1 MSENEIAK
9 AIDEPEREIAHIR
22 ITPEK
27 SHIKAL
33 IDMVTGISVSNGM
46 QTSAAER
53 LDKVLS
59 DIIENIVA
67 HGFEGDTRK
76 PVEIII
82 HRRLHA
88 LVIAVE
94 DKGLPF
100 DYDKLE
106 KGQEKRF
113 RAYMSRHY
121 ADQVGF
127 KSLGKGGNRTE
138 IVKNLPGSDIRETM
152 DISEHHEHVQKAEAP
167 HDEKIG
173 VGMLDLGGVHE
184 LVRLVFKCYGYTY
197 ANDFMYFPE
206 QIESLIKSGLMLS
219 SGAYNSR
226 NELIGHVG
234 FIFSAP
240 GAKVAESGE
249 AVVDPRYRGRGLFQ
263 MMKNYLKDFVT
274 QENVVGIYGEA
285 VTVHPFSQKGSIEL
299 GGRETGFLL
308 GYSPGTV
315 KFESISEDERPRRQS
330 VAMMFTPLLA
340 SGPETIYVPEAY
352 EKIMAE
358 IYDRLEYKRKI
369 IAENGSTGVKGRH
382 PGAASV
388 SIRHDHNQARIIIER
403 IGRKTIDEI
412 RFHLKHLTLERFD
425 CIYVDLPVKQKG
437 AGYVGS
443 VLRETG
449 FFFGCVI
456 PEYGDGDVL
465 RLQYLNNV
473 EISRDD
479 IKTASDF
486 GQKLLDTILRDM
498 DRAGSGFP
506 LK

>member
-1 MSENEIAK
+1 MSENEIAE
-9 AIDEPEREIAHIR
+9 AADGPEREIARIR

-53 LDKVLS
+53 LDRILA

-76 PVEIII
+76 PVEVIIY
-82 HRRLHA
+82 RRLHS

-106 KGQEKRF
+106 KGEEKRF
-113 RAYMSRHY
+113 KSYMSRHY
-121 ADQVGF
+121 ADEVRF
-127 KSLGKGGNRTE
+127 RSLGKGGNRTE
-138 IVKNLPGSDIRETM
+138 IIKNLPYVDIREVM
-152 DISEHHEHVQKAEAP
+152 DIAEHHEHAGLPDAP
-167 HDEKIG
+167 GDEKIG
-173 VGMLDLGGVHE
+173 VAMLDTNGVHE

-197 ANDFMYFPE
+197 ANDFMYVPE
-206 QIESLIKSGLMLS
+206 QIESLLKSGLMLS

-226 NELIGHVG
+226 TELVGHVG

-240 GAKVAESGE
+240 GARVAESGE
-249 AVVDPRYRGRGLFQ
+249 AVVDPRYRGCGLFQ

-274 QENVVGIYGEA
+274 QQNVVGIYGEA
-285 VTVHPFSQKGSIEL
+285 VTVHPYSQKGSIEL

-330 VAMMFTPLLA
+330 VALLFTPLLP
-340 SGPETIYVPEAY
+340 SGPTTIYVPEAY
-352 EKIMAE
+352 GQILAE
-358 IYDRLEYKRKI
+358 IYERLGYGRNI
-369 IAENGSTGVKGRH
+369 VPENAHTGVGGRS

-388 SIRHDHNQARIIIER
+388 SIRHDHNQARIIIEK
-403 IGRKTIDEI
+403 IGGKTVDEI

-425 CIYVDLPVKQKG
+425 CIYVDLPLKQKG

-443 VLRETG
+443 VLRDTG

-479 IKTASDF
+479 IKTASGF
-486 GQKLLDTILRDM
+486 GRKLLDTILDDM
-498 DRAGSGFP
+498 ERAGSGFP

>member
-1 MSENEIAK
+1 MSEKEIAEV
-9 AIDEPEREIAHIR
+9 IDEPERQIAHIR

-33 IDMVTGISVSNGM
+33 IDMVTGIAVSNGM

-53 LDKVLS
+53 LDKVLA
-59 DIIENIVA
+59 DILENIVT

-76 PVEIII
+76 TVEVIIY
-82 HRRLHA
+82 RRLHS

-106 KGQEKRF
+106 MGEEKRF
-113 RAYMSRHY
+113 KSYMSRHY
-121 ADQVGF
+121 ADEVRF

-138 IVKNLPGSDIRETM
+138 IVKNLPYVDVREVM
-152 DISEHHEHVQKAEAP
+152 DITEHHEHVKLPEAP
-167 HDEKIG
+167 HDEKVG
-173 VGMLDLGGVHE
+173 VAMLDTKGVHE

-197 ANDFMYFPE
+197 ANDFMYVPE
-206 QIESLIKSGLMLS
+206 QIESLLKSGLMLS

-274 QENVVGIYGEA
+274 QQNVVGVYGEA

-330 VAMMFTPLLA
+330 VAFMFTPLLA

-352 EKIMAE
+352 EKILAE
-358 IYDRLEYKRKI
+358 IYDRLDYKRNI
-369 IAENGSTGVKGRH
+369 IAENGRTGIKGRH

-425 CIYVDLPVKQKG
+425 CIYVDIPLKQKG
-437 AGYVGS
+437 AGFIGS
-443 VLRETG
+443 GLRDMG

-456 PEYGDGDVL
+456 PEYGDGDVF

-473 EISRDD
+473 EISPDD

-486 GQKLLDTILRDM
+486 GQKLLDTILDDM
-498 DRAGSGFP
+498 ERAGSGFSR
-506 LK
+506 K

>member
-1 MSENEIAK
+1 MNEIAI
-9 AIDEPEREIAHIR
+9 AEAVEQHEREIAHIR

-33 IDMVTGISVSNGM
+33 VNMVTGISVSNGLE
-46 QTSAAER
+46 AAEAGR
-53 LDKVLS
+53 LDKVLV
-59 DIIENIVA
+59 DILENIVA

-76 PVEIII
+76 PVEIVIY
-82 HRRLHA
+82 RRLHS

-100 DYDKLE
+100 DYEKLE
-106 KGQEKRF
+106 KGEEKRF

-121 ADQVGF
+121 ADEVRF
-127 KSLGKGGNRTE
+127 TSLGKGGNRTE
-138 IVKNLPGSDIRETM
+138 IVKNLPGSDVREMM
-152 DISEHHEHVQKAEAP
+152 DISEHHEHVKLPEAL
-167 HDEKIG
+167 HDEKIE
-173 VGMLDLGGVHE
+173 VGMLDTRGIHE

-206 QIESLIKSGLMLS
+206 QIESLLKSGLMLS

-249 AVVDPRYRGRGLFQ
+249 AVVDPRYRGRGIFQ

-274 QENVVGIYGEA
+274 QQNVVGIYGEA
-285 VTVHPFSQKGSIEL
+285 VTVHPYSQKGSIEL

-315 KFESISEDERPRRQS
+315 KFESISENERPRRQS
-330 VAMMFTPLLA
+330 VAMMFTPLLS

-358 IYDRLEYKRKI
+358 IYSRLEYERNI
-369 IAENGSTGVKGRH
+369 IAENSRTGVKGKH

-412 RFHLKHLTLERFD
+412 RFHLKHLTVERFD

-443 VLRETG
+443 VLREMG

-456 PEYGDGDVL
+456 PEYGDGDVF

-486 GQKLLDTILRDM
+486 GQKLLDTIMGDM
-498 DRAGSGFP
+498 ERAGAG
-506 LK
+506 LMRK

>member
-1 MSENEIAK
+1 MNEIVIAE
-9 AIDEPEREIAHIR
+9 AVEQHEREIAHIR

-33 IDMVTGISVSNGM
+33 VDMVTGISISNGM
-46 QTSAAER
+46 GASEAER
-53 LDKVLS
+53 LDKVLV
-59 DIIENIVA
+59 DILDNIVR

-82 HRRLHA
+82 YRRLHS

-100 DYDKLE
+100 DYEKLE
-106 KGQEKRF
+106 KGEEARF
-113 RAYMSRHY
+113 RAHMSRHY
-121 ADQVGF
+121 ADEVKF
-127 KSLGKGGNRTE
+127 RSLGKGGNRTE
-138 IVKNLPGSDIRETM
+138 ITKNLPGSDIRERM
-152 DISEHHEHVQKAEAP
+152 SISEHHEHVKSPEAP
-167 HDEKIG
+167 HDEKID
-173 VGMLDLGGVHE
+173 VGMLDTKGIHE

-206 QIESLIKSGLMLS
+206 QIESLLKSGLMLS

-240 GAKVAESGE
+240 GARVAESGE
-249 AVVDPRYRGRGLFQ
+249 AVVDPRYRGRGIFQ
-263 MMKNYLKDFVT
+263 MMKNYLKDFVVR
-274 QENVVGIYGEA
+274 EDVVGIYGEA
-285 VTVHPFSQKGSIEL
+285 VTVHPYSQKGSIEL

-315 KFESISEDERPRRQS
+315 KFESISENERPRRQS
-330 VAMMFTPLLA
+330 VAMMFTPLLP
-340 SGPETIYVPEAY
+340 SGPVTIYVPEAY
-352 EKIMAE
+352 GQLIAE
-358 IYDRLEYKRKI
+358 IYDRLGYGRNI
-369 IAENGSTGVKGRH
+369 IAENDHTGVKGRH

-388 SIRHDHNQARIIIER
+388 SIRHDHNQARIIIEK
-403 IGRKTIDEI
+403 IGRKTLDEI
-412 RFHLKHLTLERFD
+412 RFHLKHLTIERFD
-425 CIYVDLPVKQKG
+425 CIYVDLSLKQKG
-437 AGYVGS
+437 AGYVGA
-443 VLRETG
+443 VLRDMG

-456 PEYGDGDVL
+456 PEYGDGDVF

-479 IKTASDF
+479 IKTASGF
-486 GQKLLDTILRDM
+486 GEKLLDTIFDDM
-498 DRAGSGFP
+498 ERAGAG
-506 LK
+506 LARK